1 MHTISTKDRILDSAL
16 TLFSEKGY
24 DGVGVDLIAEKAGL
38 KGPSLYKHFKGK
50 EEILD
55 ALIGKV
61 GTYYEENFGSEMN
74 PGDIPSSM
82 EKLIESSL
90 RRIRFTIRDDTIK
103 KTRRILTMEQFRSHR
118 IAQLASK
125 HSLDGIQFMYRI
137 LLQGMMDTGV
147 LRQEDSD
154 LLSMELVSPIA
165 LLIQMCDR
173 EPEREPE
180 AMERIEAHLRHF
192 ARVYGA

>member
-1 MHTISTKDRILDSAL
+1 M
-16 TLFSEKGY
+16 
-24 DGVGVDLIAEKAGL
+24 
-38 KGPSLYKHFKGK
+38 
-50 EEILD
+50 
-55 ALIGKV
+55 
-61 GTYYEENFGSEMN
+61 
-74 PGDIPSSM
+74 
-82 EKLIESSL
+82 
-90 RRIRFTIRDDTIK
+90 
-103 KTRRILTMEQFRSHR
+103 MEQFRSHR
-118 IAQLASK
+118 IAKLASK

-180 AMERIEAHLRHF
+180 AMERIEALLRHF